1 MRVQTTAMQLLV
13 GTDDGLYQLTDG
25 DARRVG
31 QGRVDHLAVATDG
44 TVWAIVDEGIAR
56 LAEGTWAPADL
67 SLDHAPRSLLPAGGT
82 LLVGT
87 AAAHLYVAE
96 DGGVRLVGG
105 FEEAEGR
112 ARWHTPWG
120 GPPDTRSLA
129 RGVDGTLYAN
139 VHVGGVLRSIDAER
153 WAPTMDIG
161 ADVHQVA
168 AHPTLAGCALV
179 ASAWGFGVTFDAA
192 DGWAFTDDGL
202 HNSYCRAV
210 AATDAFVFITASDGP
225 RGGRGAVYRRSLR
238 VDGPFERC
246 RAGLPEWFD
255 GNVDT
260 GCLVTSGSSVA
271 LGTADGSVF
280 VSGDAGATWQEA
292 ATGLPQIRALAASS
306 G

>member
-1 MRVQTTAMQLLV
+1 MQLLA
-13 GTDDGLYQLTDG
+13 GTDDGLYQLADG
-25 DARRVG
+25 EARRIG

-44 TVWAIVDEGIAR
+44 TVWAIVDEAIAR
-56 LAEGTWAPADL
+56 LADGSWETVELAL
-67 SLDHAPRSLLPAGGT
+67 EHEPRSLLPARGT

-87 AAAHLYVAE
+87 AAAHLYVAQE
-96 DGGVRLVGG
+96 GGARLVGG

-179 ASAWGFGVTFDAA
+179 ASAWGLGITFDAA
-192 DGWAFTDDGL
+192 DEWAFTDDGL

-210 AATDAFVFITASDGP
+210 AATDDFVLITASDGP
-225 RGGRGAVYRRSLR
+225 RGGRGAVYRRPLR
-238 VDGPFERC
+238 ADGPFERC
-246 RAGLPEWFD
+246 RSGLPEWFE

-260 GCLVTSGSSVA
+260 GCLVAFGASAA
-271 LGTADGSVF
+271 LSTADGAVF
-280 VSGDAGATWQEA
+280 VSDDAGATWQER
-292 ATGLPQIRALAASS
+292 ATGLPQIRAVAARP